1 VKTEVFA
8 PAGAFT
14 ARLDDASREVLRQLA
29 SDELGEFTIVTA
41 AIALLLSRYLGTPSI
56 EFVTPPLRDSGGIAA
71 GPHRL
76 KIEVS
81 SGATLRELLAAAAE
95 RVESSGPIAPNP
107 PRGEMLVWL
116 FDKRVH
122 RISTAPEDC
131 GLRFNLRL
139 DEGVIEFDVRPDAVE
154 PFVAAGIASQ
164 LAGIAGWFGGL
175 NRPVAEIQILTPMER
190 QRLLRDFNRTE
201 VPGLEADVVEL
212 IEKQAALSPQ
222 AWALSGHARQVTY
235 EELNER
241 ANRLASHLRRQ
252 WNAGPEK
259 MVGVLMDASDSMIVA
274 VLGILKCGAAF
285 VPIDPDCPPER
296 IRSIVQDSGVRLVVT
311 EAAHANGLTGLGC
324 DSILLPEDAAGFPHD
339 PDGSLTRINPRTLAY
354 VLYTS
359 GSTGSPKGCQI
370 ERRSLATYV
379 NWANR
384 YYFEDESC
392 GNFGLYSS
400 LAFDFTLTCIFC
412 ALTRGKVLRVY
423 PRQDIQTSLAHALG
437 GESGIDVVKL
447 TPSHIRIV
455 ELMKLKRTAV
465 RKAIVGGEELTG
477 RQISVLRA
485 LNPGMQI
492 YNEYGPTE
500 ATVGCIAREIADAS
514 GSVLIGTPISNTRA
528 YILDHAGALAPIG
541 ARGEICVAGACLARG
556 YLNLPEAT
564 AAKFVDNP
572 FVPGERMY
580 LTGDLGRWLPDGSIQ
595 CFGRKDS
602 QVKIG
607 GHRVEL
613 GEVESVL
620 AKHPLVEEAVVVARE
635 DGENARRLAAYV
647 VAPGLNAA
655 DLRRYAA
662 IKLPAYMIPTS
673 FMFLPALPL
682 NRNGKVDRDALPP
695 PDTCRQPV
703 NGRSLAAATPIQR
716 ALVAIWC
723 ELLELDHAGLGDNF
737 FELGGDSLT
746 AARLISR
753 LWSRF
758 AVEIGIDEVY
768 DCPTLA
774 QLAARIESKS
784 PALSGEGSAPLPAPA
799 PGAVQADARLPF
811 AQQRLWFLAQFE
823 ETGTAY
829 NIASVL
835 GLHGKLDIRA
845 LERSF
850 SDLVARQD
858 ALRTIFPGEGGK
870 AVQRVLPAV
879 PFTLRVTDLSSL
891 PEGERDKAA
900 ADLASRETDEPFDL
914 AAGPLF
920 RAALFR
926 VSDSAHYLAV
936 AMHHIISDGWSMNVL
951 VRELCTL
958 YEAHSEGSVP
968 RLPELPIPYSSYGAW
983 QRQRLEGESGR
994 RHLEYWGRHLTGAP
1008 ELLDLPAD
1016 RPRPAVQTYRGGI
1029 QRFHIPEETAQG
1041 LRALARES
1049 GASLFM
1055 VVLSAWAV
1063 LLARYSRQ
1071 DDLVVGVPVAN
1082 RNSPELEPVIG
1093 LFVNT
1098 LPLRLDLTGDPSF
1111 RQFLER
1117 AKSVALA
1124 AFEHQE
1130 VPFEQIVAALD
1141 VRRDTSHS
1149 PLFQVMLAWEHMAPA
1164 PASAGGL
1171 SIHPVE
1177 LDGTTAKFDLTLYVE
1192 EAGSQLPAALE
1203 YNSDLFDP
1211 ATAARMSDHL
1221 TLLLAEIARNPARSV
1236 RSIPMVSSEERRQ
1249 IENWNRTGRRW
1260 ELRPI
1265 HYLIE
1270 DRVAGTPGA
1279 IAAVCGK
1286 ERITY
1291 AALNE
1296 RSNRLAHYLRGLG
1309 VGADVPVAVA
1319 MERSLDMIVALLAIL
1334 KAGGAYVPIDPEY
1347 PAERVQRMMEDCAA
1361 PVALTQA
1368 HLLPAL
1374 PGRVSR
1380 VFCVDRDWDL
1390 VSRESPVNPPKL
1402 VEAGHLAYAIFTSGS
1417 TGGPKGAMNEHG
1429 AVCNRLL
1436 WMQEAYGLT
1445 AGDRVLQKTPFSFDV
1460 SVWELFWPLIAGARL
1475 VFAKPGGH
1483 RDSRYLVSLIREEG
1497 ITTLHFVPSMLRV
1510 FLEEP
1515 EVSSCDSLRR
1525 VICSGEALAFDLQER
1540 FMAALDAELHNLYGP
1555 TEAAVDVTFWHC
1567 RKEANRRSVPIG
1579 RPIANTRI
1587 HIVDEQLEPVAVGV
1601 PGELLIGGVA
1611 VGRGYLNRPELTAAK
1626 FIPDPFR
1633 DVPGARLYRTG
1644 DLARYRDD
1652 GAIEFLGR
1660 LDQQVKIRGFR
1671 IEPGEVEDALRSY
1684 PGVRDCVVLALEER
1698 GLKRLAAW
1706 VVFDAVFDAA
1716 FDGGILPDAE
1726 VRTWLKARLP
1736 EYMVPSLLIAVP
1748 ALPLLPNGKLNRG
1761 ALPVP
1766 APAFSARIR
1775 TDLPRNPREETLVR
1789 IWREVLGVDH
1799 VGIYDN
1805 FFGLG
1810 GDSILGIQVIARANQ
1825 AGLHLAPGHL
1835 FQHQA
1840 IADLAAA
1847 AAAFK
1852 PATKEF
1858 QAVRRFPL
1866 TPVQQWFIDQ
1876 RQEDPGYFNQSV
1888 LLRVP
1893 AEIDPEMLRRALHAV
1908 YERHDALRLR
1918 FFENGGVWLQE
1929 VVGGAGAQLVSVEDG
1944 ADMAAAAALAEKR
1957 INLPQPLLQARLFRL
1972 ADSESWRL
1980 FIVVHHLVIDAVS
1993 WGVLLEDLHLAYHQL
2008 VRGERIALPPPT
2020 ASFEEWA
2027 AGLRAFAASPEASR
2041 EADYWTGSSSV
2052 AVPQIPVDSPNGP
2065 VANLVS
2071 ATRHVRSSLSAPET
2085 AALLKQVSRA
2095 YNTRINDV
2103 LLTALALAFRE
2114 WTGDNRLRIDVEGH
2128 GREVLPGADPVDLSR
2143 TIGWFTSIYPLTL
2156 VTPDSAGLGG
2166 ILKSV
2171 KEQIR
2176 RIPNHG
2182 LGYGVLRY
2190 LSPDEAVK
2198 DRLRSLPE
2206 SRVLFNYLG
2215 QVGHV
2220 QRVDDG
2226 WSAAPETIG
2235 SSRGPR
2241 FIRSHSIEINAEVND
2256 AELRIDWLYNPA
2268 IHSPSTVQ
2276 SLAAAFLNALR
2287 RLIQHCLPVRRSLTP
2302 SDVPQAG
2309 LGQESL
2315 DLLLSRLDP
2324 ENVEDIY
2331 RLSPM
2336 QQGMLFHTLLDR
2348 ESTPYFEQMSCM
2360 LDGALDEEALRNAW
2374 RRVIGRHS
2382 VLRTSFHWVGLEQPV
2397 QVVLKEAATQWTALD
2412 WRGLSRGE
2420 QEARFEQLLHRDK
2433 QEGFDLSAGP
2443 PMRFA
2448 LIRTGPSEY
2457 RFCWSHHHALLDGWS
2472 AAVVLREVF
2481 KGYTNTLEDSLPAP
2495 YRRHI
2500 EWLGSQDRAAAES
2513 FWRRQLAGFTAPAT
2527 FPLPHDSDSTGFGVE
2542 EHQLSRGLSAKIQQR
2557 AQEHHV
2563 SPNSLFMGAWSWLL
2577 SRYSGTADVLFGL
2590 TVSGRPPV
2598 LEDAES
2604 MVGLFINTIPARV
2617 EVRGHMPIAE
2627 WASLIQSQSVQ
2638 WIEHSHVALVDIQ
2651 AWSEIARG
2659 TPLFDSI
2666 LVFEDYPADRAA
2678 QPDFSGLK
2686 VGDLRASEESGYPL
2700 TMAVIPGSETR
2711 LRARFADARF
2721 TKAAAR
2727 RILHFFETVL
2737 QTMTEDMRAAV
2748 DTLPPA
2754 DAPDLR
2760 MMEQG
2765 NAAGRE
2771 TLHGWC
2777 VHEAFETQ
2785 VYRTPDALAVVCG
2798 AESLSFSQ
2806 LNRRANRLA
2815 RYLQGRGVGPETTVA
2830 LCFERSASMIVALL
2844 AVLKAGGAYVPL
2856 DPDDPAQRAR
2866 FTIEDCGA
2874 RFVLTNVPS
2883 ASGLPSGAA
2892 PAIFVDRIEPK
2903 LAELADTNL
2912 GVAVRA
2918 DNLAYVIYTSG
2929 TTGRPKGVMIEH
2941 RSVSNLAEALHR
2953 AIYGEDP
2960 GRLRIGL
2967 NGPLAF
2973 DTSVKQ
2979 IVQLANGHTL
2989 VVVPEEVRLDPASLF
3004 AYARAHGLDSLDS
3017 TPAQLESWIQGGLLE
3032 EPRPAARILVGGEP
3046 ISTRTWRRLAEC
3058 QSISFYNVYG
3068 PTETTV
3074 DATAA
3079 RIEPGS
3085 KPNIGRPLANVL
3097 VYVLDGDLQPVPLG
3111 AIGELFIGGR
3121 GVGRGYRNDAAL
3133 TAKLFL
3139 RDPFRAE
3146 PGARMYR
3153 TGDRARFLQDG
3164 SLEFVGRAD
3173 SQLKIRGIRIEPGE
3187 VESVLEQQAG
3197 VQRAVVAAREDG
3209 SGLIAYLVPR
3219 TGLTLDIETPRR
3231 AALAQLPARLV
3242 PGRFVILEKLP
3253 LTSHGKVDR
3262 SALPSPPS
3270 SVGARTARSLTP
3282 TEQRLLPLWRDI
3294 LAWPEISLD
3303 DNFFEL
3309 GGHSIAALRLM
3320 GRVQQ
3325 EFGKR
3330 LPIAELFRNPTIETL
3345 AASLSDA
3352 SQMRWETLVPIRS
3365 GGEDAPLFLAP
3376 GVGGNVSYYRA
3387 LGNLV
3392 SPGRPVYGLQAVGL
3406 DGVTPPLA
3414 SVEAIAAHNIREI
3427 RKVFP
3432 SGPWYL
3438 AGHSFGGKVAFEMSQ
3453 QLRRAGE
3460 AVPLLAI
3467 FDTPA
3472 PAPSAFPRRKDWT
3485 DAQWL
3490 AVIAYEVGV
3499 FLGHDLGVTSGDLAP
3514 LDSEEQL
3521 ALIAARIRSCSS
3533 ELGSIGEAELLAQ
3546 LNVYRSNF
3554 MIRYLPPADFVP
3566 VPIALFQTTEI
3577 EAGEETPSDE
3587 VARLRESVSW
3597 GWQRYSSSAVRV
3609 IRVPGNHI
3617 SMLLEPHVR
3626 TLADH
3631 LNELLT
3637 PARAQVRDGSS

>member
-1 VKTEVFA
+1 MKTEAFA
-8 PAGAFT
+8 PAGTFT
-14 ARLDDASREVLRQLA
+14 ARLDDASKEVLRQLA
-29 SDELGEFTIVTA
+29 SDELGEFTIVSA
-41 AIALLLSRYLGTPSI
+41 AIALLLSRYLGTPSLV
-56 EFVTPPLRDSGGIAA
+56 FVTPPLRDSGGFAA
-71 GPHRL
+71 GRHLL

-81 SGATLRELLAAAAE
+81 SGATFREILAAAAE
-95 RVESSGPIAPNP
+95 GVESGGGMAPDP
-107 PRGEMLVWL
+107 PRQEMRVWL
-116 FDKRVH
+116 FDERVH
-122 RISTAPEDC
+122 RDSPVPEAC
-131 GLRFNLRL
+131 GLRFYLHLN
-139 DEGVIEFDVRPDAVE
+139 DGVVEFDVRSGAVE
-154 PFVAAGIASQ
+154 PFVAAAIASQ
-164 LAGIAGWFGGL
+164 LAGIAGRLGAL
-175 NRPVAEIQILTPMER
+175 NRPVAEITIVSPTER

-201 VPGLEADVVEL
+201 VPGLDADVVTLFER
-212 IEKQAALSPQ
+212 QAALSPQ
-222 AWALSGHARQVTY
+222 AWALSGHARNVTY
-235 EELNER
+235 EELNHR
-241 ANRLASHLRRQ
+241 ANRLASHLHRQ

-259 MVGVLMDASDSMIVA
+259 MVGVLMDPSDSMIVA

-296 IRSIVQDSGVRLVVT
+296 IRLIVQDSGVRLVVT
-311 EAAHANGLTGLGC
+311 EVAHANGLTDLGC
-324 DSILLPEDAAGFPHD
+324 GSILLPENAAGFPHD
-339 PDGSLTRINPRTLAY
+339 FDGSLPRFDPGTLAY
-354 VLYTS
+354 VIYTS

-370 ERRSLATYV
+370 ERRSLANYV

-412 ALTRGKVLRVY
+412 ALTRGKVLRIY
-423 PRQDIQTSLAHALG
+423 PRQDIHSSLSHALVE
-437 GESGIDVVKL
+437 ESGIDVVKL
-447 TPSHIRIV
+447 TPSHIRII

-465 RKAIVGGEELTG
+465 RKAIVGGEELTA
-477 RQISVLRA
+477 RHISVLRA
-485 LNPGMQI
+485 LNPEMQI
-492 YNEYGPTE
+492 FNEYGPTE
-500 ATVGCIAREIADAS
+500 ATVGCITGRIADA
-514 GSVLIGTPISNTRA
+514 GEPVLIGTPISNTRT

-541 ARGEICVAGACLARG
+541 VRGEICVAGVCLARG
-556 YLNLPEAT
+556 YLNLSEAT
-564 AAKFVDNP
+564 GAKFVDNR

-580 LTGDLGRWLPDGSIQ
+580 LTGDMGRWVPDGSIQ
-595 CFGRKDS
+595 YLGRKDS

-620 AKHPLVEEAVVVARE
+620 AKHPLVEEAAVVARE
-635 DGENARRLAAYV
+635 DGANARRLAAYV
-647 VAPGLNAA
+647 VAPMLSAA

-662 IKLPAYMIPTS
+662 TKLPAYMIPTS
-673 FMFLPALPL
+673 FVFLPALPL

-695 PDTCRQPV
+695 PATCRQPV
-703 NGRSLAAATPIQR
+703 DESLTAATTPMHRELAA
-716 ALVAIWC
+716 IWR
-723 ELLELDHAGLGDNF
+723 ELFELDRVGIEDDF

-746 AARLISR
+746 AARLVSR
-753 LWSRF
+753 VWSHF
-758 AVEIGIDEVY
+758 AVELGIDDVY
-768 DCPTLA
+768 DCATIARLA
-774 QLAARIESKS
+774 PRIESTS
-784 PALSGEGSAPLPAPA
+784 PAISDKGPRLGPAPA
-799 PGAVQADARLPF
+799 PEPASIHLDTQLPF
-811 AQQRLWFLAQFE
+811 AQRRMWFLAQFE
-823 ETGTAY
+823 ETGSAY
-829 NIASVL
+829 NIASIL
-835 GLHGKLDIRA
+835 RLDGKLDIRA
-845 LERSF
+845 LERSC
-850 SDLVARQD
+850 SDLVARQE
-858 ALRTIFPGEGGK
+858 ALRTIFPTQGGT
-870 AVQRVLPAV
+870 AVPQVMPAF

-891 PEGERDKAA
+891 PEGSRGEAA
-900 ADLASRETDEPFDL
+900 VDLASQETDKPFDL

-926 VSDSAHYLAV
+926 VSDSSHYLAV

-958 YEAHSEGSVP
+958 YEAHREGTVP
-968 RLPELPIPYSSYGAW
+968 QLPELPIPYSSYGAW
-983 QRQRLEGESGR
+983 QRQRLAGESGR
-994 RHLEYWGRHLTGAP
+994 GHLEYWRRRLTGAP
-1008 ELLDLPAD
+1008 ELLALSTD
-1016 RPRPAVQTYRGGI
+1016 RPRPAVQTYRGGLR
-1029 QRFHIPEETAQG
+1029 RFRIPEETTQG

-1063 LLARYSRQ
+1063 LLSRYSRQ

-1082 RNSPELEPVIG
+1082 RNAPELEPLIG

-1098 LPLRLDLTGDPSF
+1098 LPLRLDVSGNPSF
-1111 RQFLER
+1111 RELLER
-1117 AKSVALA
+1117 AKSIALG

-1130 VPFEQIVAALD
+1130 IPFEQIVAALD

-1149 PLFQVMLAWEHMAPA
+1149 PLFQVMLAWEHMP
-1164 PASAGGL
+1164 PSPVSAAGL

-1177 LDGTTAKFDLTLYVE
+1177 VDGTTAKFDLTLYME
-1192 EAGSQLPAALE
+1192 EAGPQLSATLE

-1211 ATAARMSDHL
+1211 TTAERMSGHL
-1221 TLLLAEIARNPARSV
+1221 ALLLEEIARNPAGCV
-1236 RSIPMVSSEERRQ
+1236 RSIPMVSSEERNQ
-1249 IENWNRTGRRW
+1249 IQSWNRTDRPY

-1270 DRVAGTPGA
+1270 DQAARTPGA
-1279 IAAVCGK
+1279 IAALCGN
-1286 ERITY
+1286 ERMTY

-1296 RSNRLAHYLRGLG
+1296 QSNRLAHYLRGVG
-1309 VGADVPVAVA
+1309 VGPDVPVAIA

-1347 PAERVQRMMEDCAA
+1347 PAERVQRMIEDCNA
-1361 PVALTQA
+1361 PVMLTQA

-1374 PGRVSR
+1374 PGPGSR
-1380 VFCVDRDWDL
+1380 VFCVDRDWNL
-1390 VSRESPVNPPKL
+1390 VSPESPGNPRRL
-1402 VEAGHLAYAIFTSGS
+1402 VEPGHLAYTVFTSGS

-1483 RDSRYLVSLIREEG
+1483 RDSRYLVRLIREEG

-1510 FLEEP
+1510 FLAEP

-1540 FMAALDAELHNLYGP
+1540 FMAALQAELYNLYGP

-1567 RKEANRRSVPIG
+1567 RREANRRSVPIG

-1587 HIVDEQLEPVAVGV
+1587 HIVDERLEPVAVGV

-1660 LDQQVKIRGFR
+1660 IDHQVKIRGFR

-1698 GLKRLAAW
+1698 GFKRLAAW
-1706 VVFDAVFDAA
+1706 VVFD
-1716 FDGGILPDAE
+1716 GGRLPDAE
-1726 VRTWLKARLP
+1726 LRAWLKARLP
-1736 EYMVPSLLIAVP
+1736 EYMVPPLMTAVP
-1748 ALPLLPNGKLNRG
+1748 ALPLLPNGKLNRS
-1761 ALPVP
+1761 ALP
-1766 APAFSARIR
+1766 APAASAASR
-1775 TDLPRNPREETLVR
+1775 TGFARNAQEETLVR
-1789 IWREVLGVDH
+1789 IWCDVLGVDH
-1799 VGIYDN
+1799 AGIYDN

-1835 FQHQA
+1835 FQHQT
-1840 IADLAAA
+1840 IAELAAA
-1847 AAAFK
+1847 EAAFK

-1858 QAVRRFPL
+1858 HPLRRFPL
-1866 TPVQQWFIDQ
+1866 TPVQQWFVDQ
-1876 RQEDPGYFNQSV
+1876 RQKDPGYFNQSV

-1893 AEIDPEMLRRALHAV
+1893 AEIDPELLRRALHAV
-1908 YERHDALRLR
+1908 SERHDALRVR
-1918 FFENGGVWLQE
+1918 FLEVGDAWLQE
-1929 VVGGAGAQLVSVEDG
+1929 VVSGTGAELLSVEDG
-1944 ADMAAAAALAEKR
+1944 ADMAAGAELAEKR
-1957 INLPQPLLQARLFRL
+1957 IGLAQPLLQARVFRL
-1972 ADSESWRL
+1972 AGSESWRL
-1980 FIVVHHLVIDAVS
+1980 FIVIHHLVIDAVS
-1993 WGVLLEDLHLAYHQL
+1993 WSVLLEDLHLAYRQL
-2008 VRGERIALPPPT
+2008 ARGEQIAIPPPT

-2027 AGLRAFAASPEASR
+2027 AGLRAYAASSQASR
-2041 EADYWTGSSSV
+2041 EAAYWASAAGA
-2052 AVPQIPVDSPNGP
+2052 AVPHFPADHPDGP
-2065 VANLVS
+2065 TANLVS
-2071 ATRHVRSSLSAPET
+2071 ATRHVESSLSASET
-2085 AALLKQVSRA
+2085 AALLKQASRP
-2095 YNTRINDV
+2095 YNTHIDDV
-2103 LLTALALAFRE
+2103 LLTALALAFRA
-2114 WTGDNRLRIDVEGH
+2114 WTGESQLRIDIEGH
-2128 GREVLPGADPVDLSR
+2128 GREMLPGMDPIDVSR

-2156 VTPDSAGLGG
+2156 TTPDSEDPGS
-2166 ILKSV
+2166 ILKSI

-2176 RIPNHG
+2176 QIPNHG

-2190 LSPDEAVK
+2190 LSPDGAVR
-2198 DRLRSLPE
+2198 DRLRSMPE

-2215 QVGHV
+2215 QISRLPHI
-2220 QRVDDG
+2220 DDA
-2226 WSAAPETIG
+2226 WISAPETIG
-2235 SSRGPR
+2235 SSRGPQ
-2241 FIRSHSIEINAEVND
+2241 FVRSHWIEINTEVND
-2256 AELRIDWLYNPA
+2256 GELRIHWLYSPG
-2268 IHSPSTVQ
+2268 IHSPSTIQ
-2276 SLAAAFLNALR
+2276 LFAAAFLDALR
-2287 RLIQHCLPVRRSLTP
+2287 RLIRHCLAAQRSLTP

-2315 DLLLSRLDP
+2315 DILLGRLDP

-2348 ESTPYFEQMSCM
+2348 ECTPYFEQMSCV
-2360 LDGALDEEALRNAW
+2360 LRGALDEGAFRDAW

-2397 QVVLKEAATQWTALD
+2397 QVALKEATVSWTVLD
-2412 WRGLSRGE
+2412 WCGLSRGE
-2420 QEARFEQLLHRDK
+2420 QETKFEQHLRRDK
-2433 QEGFDLSAGP
+2433 QEGFDLSARP

-2448 LIRTGPSEY
+2448 LIRTGASEY

-2472 AAVVLREVF
+2472 AGVVLREVL
-2481 KGYTNTLEDSLPAP
+2481 KAYTNTLDDTPAAP

-2500 EWLGSQDRAAAES
+2500 QWLGSQDRAAAEF
-2513 FWRRQLAGFTAPAT
+2513 FWRRELAGLTAPAV
-2527 FPLPHDSDSTGFGVE
+2527 FSLPHDGGSTGFGVE
-2542 EHQLSRGLSAKIQQR
+2542 EHRLSRGLSAKIQQK

-2563 SPNSLFMGAWSWLL
+2563 SPNSLVMGAWSWLL
-2577 SRYSGTADVLFGL
+2577 SRYNGTADVLFGL

-2598 LEDAES
+2598 LQDVES

-2617 EVRGHMPIAE
+2617 QVPGNMPIAE
-2627 WASLIQSQSVQ
+2627 WVSGIQSRSVQ
-2638 WIEHSHVALVDIQ
+2638 WIEHSHVALVDTQ

-2666 LVFEDYPADRAA
+2666 LVFEDYPLDRSA
-2678 QPDFSGLK
+2678 QQDSAGLQ
-2686 VGDLRASEESGYPL
+2686 VGGLRASEESGYPL

-2711 LRARFADARF
+2711 LRARFAQAGF

-2727 RILHFFETVL
+2727 RVIRFFESVL
-2737 QTMTEDMRAAV
+2737 QAMTEDMSAAV
-2748 DTLPPA
+2748 NTLPPA
-2754 DAPDLR
+2754 DLPGLQ
-2760 MMEQG
+2760 MMAQRDVTGRQPLQG
-2765 NAAGRE
+2765 
-2771 TLHGWC
+2771 LC
-2777 VHEAFETQ
+2777 VHEAFEAH
-2785 VYRTPDALAVVCG
+2785 VHRTPDAVALVCG
-2798 AESLSFSQ
+2798 DESLSFNL

-2815 RYLQGRGVGPETTVA
+2815 RYLQVRGIGPETTVA
-2830 LCFERSASMIVALL
+2830 VCFQRSASMIVALL
-2844 AVLKAGGAYVPL
+2844 AVLKTGGAYVPI

-2866 FTIEDCGA
+2866 FTIEDSGA
-2874 RFVLTNVPS
+2874 AFVLTDVS
-2883 ASGLPSGAA
+2883 AASGLPSGAA
-2892 PAIFVDRIEPK
+2892 AQLIFLDRIEPE
-2903 LAELADTNL
+2903 LAEFPETNL
-2912 GVAVRA
+2912 DVAVGA

-2929 TTGRPKGVMIEH
+2929 TTGRPKGVMVEH
-2941 RSVSNLAEALHR
+2941 RSLSNLTEALHR
-2953 AIYGEDP
+2953 ALYGEDAR
-2960 GRLRIGL
+2960 RLRIGL

-2989 VVVPEEVRLDPASLF
+2989 VVVPEEIRPDPARLF
-3004 AYARAHGLDSLDS
+3004 AYARDHRLHSLDC
-3017 TPAQLESWIQGGLLE
+3017 TPAQLESWIQHGLFE
-3032 EPRPAARILVGGEP
+3032 EPRPAAKILVGGER
-3046 ISTRTWRRLAEC
+3046 ISNETWRRLAEC
-3058 QSISFYNVYG
+3058 ESTSFYNVYG
-3068 PTETTV
+3068 PTETAG

-3079 RIEPGS
+3079 RIEPSS

-3097 VYVLDGDLQPVPLG
+3097 VYVLDGDLRPVPLG
-3111 AIGELFIGGR
+3111 AVGELFIGGG
-3121 GVGRGYRNDAAL
+3121 GVSRGYRNDAAL

-3139 RDPFRAE
+3139 QDPFSAV

-3153 TGDRARFLQDG
+3153 TGDRARFLEDG
-3164 SLEFVGRAD
+3164 SLEFMGRAD

-3219 TGLTLDIETPRR
+3219 GGVTLDIEAVRR
-3231 AALAQLPARLV
+3231 AALAQLPVRLV
-3242 PGRFVILEKLP
+3242 PSRFLVLEKLP

-3262 SALPSPPS
+3262 SALPPPPS
-3270 SVGARTARSLTP
+3270 TAGARTARPLTP

-3294 LAWPEISLD
+3294 LAQREISLD

-3309 GGHSIAALRLM
+3309 GGHSITALRLM
-3320 GRVQQ
+3320 ARVQQ

-3330 LPIAELFRNPTIETL
+3330 LPIAELFRNPTVETL
-3345 AASLSDA
+3345 AATLNGA
-3352 SQMRWETLVPIRS
+3352 AQARWETLVPIRS
-3365 GGEDAPLFLAP
+3365 GGEEAPLFLMP

-3392 SPGRPVYGLQAVGL
+3392 SPTRPVYGLQAVGL
-3406 DGVTPPLA
+3406 DGVAAPLA
-3414 SVEAIAAHNIREI
+3414 SVEAIAANNIRQI
-3427 RKVFP
+3427 RNVFP

-3460 AVPLLAI
+3460 AVGLLVI

-3472 PAPSAFPRRKDWT
+3472 PARIASTERKEWT

-3490 AVIAYEVGV
+3490 AVIAYEIGL
-3499 FLGHDLGVTSGDLAP
+3499 FLGHDLGVTGGVLAP
-3514 LDSEEQL
+3514 LDSREQL
-3521 ALIAARIRSCSS
+3521 ALIAGRIRSASS
-3533 ELGSIGEAELLAQ
+3533 ELSSIGEADLLAQ

-3554 MIRYLPPADFVP
+3554 MMQYLPSVELAP
-3566 VPIALFQTTEI
+3566 VPIALFQSTEN
-3577 EAGEETPSDE
+3577 EPGEEPPSAE

-3609 IRVPGNHI
+3609 TRVPGDHVT
-3617 SMLLEPHVR
+3617 MLLEPHVR
-3626 TLADH
+3626 TLADQ

-3637 PARAQVRDGSS
+3637 PVRGKTLDAAS